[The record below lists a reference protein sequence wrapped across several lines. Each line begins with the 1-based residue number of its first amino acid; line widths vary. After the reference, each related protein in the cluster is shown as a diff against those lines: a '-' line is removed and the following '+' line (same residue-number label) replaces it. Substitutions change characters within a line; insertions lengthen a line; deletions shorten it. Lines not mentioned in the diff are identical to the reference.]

1 MPRLW
6 RTTSGFESECFPKPD
21 NKEDRMEEKK
31 EICPM
36 CEGEKV
42 LKYTNYDTGIY
53 ESGKRQ
59 CIYCK
64 GTGVDPVSEESTVE
78 SAMEPTVIDVDELT
92 RDIAGVLNKH
102 CYENLSDTPDF
113 ILAEYVVECLRAWNG
128 ASTRR
133 EKWYGYKHSPGQG
146 GPTPI

>member
-1 MPRLW
+1 MGEEIKCPDCGATLG
-6 RTTSGFESECFPKPD
+6 GFTDDYAEIHYVWECSADFTECGFYLSSKD
-21 NKEDRMEEKK
+21 NKAITR
-31 EICPM
+31 
-36 CEGEKV
+36 
-42 LKYTNYDTGIY
+42 
-53 ESGKRQ
+53 
-59 CIYCK
+59 
-64 GTGVDPVSEESTVE
+64 VSPKSMESTVE

-146 GPTPI
+146 GPTPMGADHLLF